1 VIAGLAG
8 FVGLVAL
15 LHVLRADD
23 LPPADHFISEYARGD
38 LGWVMAAAFGCWAVS
53 LALLARGWRGVVR
66 WALAVAAVGALGAG
80 LFTTQTVAGMTP
92 PGVERT
98 FEGRAHDRA
107 TLLIFGGLLV
117 AAVGSAVA
125 VRRLRLPVAL
135 LALALLAVVPVLVA
149 LGLDAP
155 GIGQRG
161 FVLVG
166 VAWQA
171 LATREARATRAGPAA
186 ARGRRAPPGRR
197 ARRGS
202 TS

>member
-8 FVGLVAL
+8 FVVLVAA
-15 LHVLRADD
+15 LHVLRADE

-38 LGWVMAAAFGCWAVS
+38 LGWLMVAAFTCWAAS
-53 LALLARGWRGVVR
+53 LALLARGWQGLVR
-66 WALAVAAVGALGAG
+66 WCLLAAAAGALAAGA
-80 LFTTQTVAGMTP
+80 FTTQTVAGQTP
-92 PGVERT
+92 PGVART
-98 FEGRAHDRA
+98 LEGRLHDWA
-107 TLLIFGGLLV
+107 TLVIFTALLV
-117 AAVGSAVA
+117 AAVWSAVV
-125 VRRLRLPVAL
+125 VRRLRVPVAL
-135 LALALLAVVPVLVA
+135 LALALLGIVPVLVA

-161 FVLVG
+161 FVAVGLV
-166 VAWQA
+166 WQG
-171 LATREARATRAGPAA
+171 LATSEARSA